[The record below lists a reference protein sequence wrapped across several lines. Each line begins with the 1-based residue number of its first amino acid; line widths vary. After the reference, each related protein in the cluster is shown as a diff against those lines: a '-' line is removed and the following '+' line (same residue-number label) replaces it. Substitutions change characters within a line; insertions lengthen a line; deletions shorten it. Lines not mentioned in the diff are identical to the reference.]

1 MGCYR
6 ARYDDIRLLLCSS
19 CILTHSRRQS
29 YFQSIF
35 VSQFPAYMEWLGKHL
50 EDRQKRLVSAEIGQA
65 KDRKKA
71 IDDMAELGMGERER
85 H

>member
-1 MGCYR
+1 
-6 ARYDDIRLLLCSS
+6 
-19 CILTHSRRQS
+19 
-29 YFQSIF
+29 
-35 VSQFPAYMEWLGKHL
+35 MEWLGKHL